1 MQELSEHL
9 ASPEFAQQARHPDFP
24 KAFTRQR
31 KLPLSQLVAC
41 LISMR
46 AQSQQAMLDTFFAAA
61 QGCSQ
66 FVRGLSDRA
75 FAKARD
81 HLHMPALAALNDL
94 IIKRAD
100 AGGIIKRW
108 QGLRVVAGDASV
120 LMPAIRACQLKRS
133 AAAADQ
139 RLFALYLPGAELTLH
154 AQVHSAQESERAM
167 LMAALDKLDP
177 QDVLVLDRGYPSAWL
192 VALLTERGIRFVI
205 RCDISSGWGAVKSFL
220 RTGLAETNA
229 TLNKPSPQDV
239 LDWACPEQAP
249 SVRLVRQVSS
259 NGQVRVLAT
268 NLPAKDFACDCF
280 GDLYHQRWRIEEA
293 FKRLKHRLK
302 LEAVSGLSQQ
312 ALIVDVA
319 AKIIADN
326 LISLMC
332 EAASEQ
338 ANMQAQSRL
347 CNRSYATQYMQRALP
362 AMMQLGADIL
372 SMIEAA
378 IDCMSKNTQRR
389 VKDRSQ
395 PRATSRTKPH
405 PSSCYKT

>member
-9 ASPEFAQQARHPDFP
+9 ASPEFALQARHPEFP

-31 KLPLSQLVAC
+31 KLPLNQLVAC

-46 AQSQQAMLDTFFAAA
+46 SQSQQAMLDTFFAAT
-61 QGCSQ
+61 QGCAQ
-66 FVRGLSDRA
+66 LLRVVSDRA

-81 HLHMPALAALNDL
+81 HLHMPALTALNDL
-94 IIKRAD
+94 VVARAD
-100 AGGIIKRW
+100 AAGVIQRW

-120 LMPAIRACQLKRS
+120 LRPAIRACQLKRS

-154 AQVHSAQESERAM
+154 AQVYSALDSERAM
-167 LMAALDKLDP
+167 LMSALDKLGPD
-177 QDVLVLDRGYPSAWL
+177 DVLVLDRGYPAAWL
-192 VALLTERGIRFVI
+192 VALLNERNIRFVI
-205 RCDISSGWGAVKSFL
+205 RCDSSRGWGAVKTFL
-220 RTGLAETNA
+220 RSNLDEAGA
-229 TLNKPSPQDV
+229 TLNKPDPQDII
-239 LDWACPEQAP
+239 DWDCPEQAP
-249 SVRLVRQVSS
+249 TVRLVRQVST

-268 NLPAKDFACDCF
+268 NLDAKDFACACF

-319 AKIIADN
+319 AKILADN
-326 LISLMC
+326 LTSLMC
-332 EAASEQ
+332 EATAEH
-338 ANMQAQSRL
+338 ANMPAQSRL

-362 AMMQLGADIL
+362 AMIQLGADIL
-372 SMIEAA
+372 ALFEQA
-378 IDCMSKNTQRR
+378 IHCLSKNTQRR

-395 PRATSRTKPH
+395 PRKASRTKPH
-405 PSSCYKT
+405 PSMCYKT